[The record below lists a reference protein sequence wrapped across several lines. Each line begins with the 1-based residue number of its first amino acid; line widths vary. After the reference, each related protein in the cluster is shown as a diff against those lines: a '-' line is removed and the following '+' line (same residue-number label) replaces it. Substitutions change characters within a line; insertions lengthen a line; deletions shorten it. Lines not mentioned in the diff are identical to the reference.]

1 MSFLFSQP
9 APGILPT
16 NSVDFS
22 EVQKIV
28 ANTLLGNNTGSDS
41 VIQELQVSDV
51 ATMLSLGALAT
62 QNSVNLASQ
71 VTGNLAVTNLNSGTS
86 ASSSTFWRGD
96 GTWAAAGVNTA
107 GALDQQVLAYDSGTG
122 LTTWQY
128 AGLGDGNLG
137 TNNVILGR
145 AKPTSLSGTANLIAG
160 SGSGDALTTGSTN
173 ILLGNGAGDV
183 LTTGQRNVI
192 IGNETSLD
200 RKSTRLNSSHEWI
213 SRMPSSA

>member
-9 APGILPT
+9 APGILPA

-22 EVQKIV
+22 EVEKIA

-137 TNNVILGR
+137 TNNV
-145 AKPTSLSGTANLIAG
+145 
-160 SGSGDALTTGSTN
+160 
-173 ILLGNGAGDV
+173 
-183 LTTGQRNVI
+183 
-192 IGNETSLD
+192 LD
-200 RKSTRLNSSHEWI
+200 RKSTRLNSSHT
-213 SRMPSSA
+213 